1 VRRFFFLTL
10 KSGKEHRVTS
20 EELVRLN
27 YRGSGSAWR
36 GAVVPLAFLLLLAIG
51 VIAVGLGFDP
61 ALRHAA
67 VSSSLPTFLSPAA
80 NHMAAVPSQTSLA
93 RLPLIFEPNQGQTAS
108 QVQFLAHGIGHGL
121 FLTADG
127 AVLAMR
133 DSAGKTAII
142 RMALDRANK
151 NPAASGDERLPGKSN
166 YFIGN
171 DPAKWRRDI
180 PQFARV
186 RYENVYPGVELVY
199 YGNQGRLE
207 YDFKVAPGAD
217 PKQVALRFEAQQK
230 PRLDGRGNLLLGNGV
245 RLEAPRVYQKIG
257 DQERSVAGRFAL
269 AGNRVTLEIGEYD
282 RTRALIIDPTLGFS
296 TFLGGGGDEACSSP
310 AILNLPSPPP
320 GCPAVAVDSALNI
333 YIAGSTTSAD
343 FPTAGSPFQA
353 SNGGGADAF
362 ITKLDPTGA
371 TILFST
377 YLGGDGRDTPA
388 GVGVDS
394 ASNVAIAGTTTST
407 NFPTSSSPFQAGP
420 QSGTHAFVS
429 EVDSAGHA
437 LLYSTYLAGDGI
449 DSASGL
455 AEDVRGK
462 LYVTGTTTSS
472 NFPTT
477 IGSFQPTPLATSQ
490 SFMSKIDPTL
500 LGSSSL
506 AYSTCFGG
514 GNPTTGTT
522 IGGGIA
528 VDQNNNVYIT
538 GGTNF
543 LHVGNADDFPILN
556 GYQSCLNV
564 PPPSST
570 TTPPPSCTP
579 TPGPTDAFLAKFNL
593 AAASGAQLVY
603 STYLGGAG
611 NDVGYAVAADTGNAY
626 ITGSTTSSDFVIPS
640 GTTPFQKCLDAP
652 SNPATCPA
660 ASASDAFIAKFG
672 NPSTSSTT
680 TSNVPLVYFSYLG
693 GSGTDVGLGIAID
706 SLQGAHVTGWTNSG
720 DFPLGSGT
728 PIQSGLAGG
737 IDAFISRVDT
747 SVQSATAPGHF
758 GTYLGGSAS
767 DFGTSITTDSLSNTY
782 VVGETASGNF
792 KTQSPLQGLK
802 GGTDAFVA
810 KLVPK
815 VSLNFSTTPPTV
827 TPSPV
832 GVGNQVTFKYTITN
846 TGDPVSG
853 VTFTDN
859 LPSSTLATF
868 VSATTAGGSAGNGC
882 SAPVNSTVQCNLGT
896 IEAAAVPTVTVIL
909 TPITAPTTL
918 GNNGVQVS
926 ANGVGTV
933 NAPPVSAIVNDFQ
946 VTVAP
951 PTASVTAGM
960 PATYTVTVTP
970 TGAIPNTISLSC
982 SSSLP
987 TGATCTFP
995 NGASIP
1001 NLNNGS
1007 AVTRQLVI
1015 NTTARVTTPASLWK
1029 TGGPMYAIWFPLS
1042 GLALLGVGLGGKI
1055 TRKKHGLLAL
1065 LLAGFIGLIVFQ
1077 AGCSSSRSTNITT
1090 GTPAGTYPLTITS
1103 TSGSASRT
1111 FPISLTVN

>member
-1 VRRFFFLTL
+1 
-10 KSGKEHRVTS
+10 
-20 EELVRLN
+20 
-27 YRGSGSAWR
+27 
-36 GAVVPLAFLLLLAIG
+36 
-51 VIAVGLGFDP
+51 
-61 ALRHAA
+61 
-67 VSSSLPTFLSPAA
+67 
-80 NHMAAVPSQTSLA
+80 
-93 RLPLIFEPNQGQTAS
+93 
-108 QVQFLAHGIGHGL
+108 
-121 FLTADG
+121 
-127 AVLAMR
+127 MR
-133 DSAGKTAII
+133 DSAGKTAVI
-142 RMALDRANK
+142 RMALDGANK
-151 NPAASGDERLPGKSN
+151 NPAASGDEQLPGKSN

-171 DPAKWRRDI
+171 DPAKWHRDI

-186 RYENVYPGVELVY
+186 SYENVYPGVDLVY

-207 YDFKVAPGAD
+207 YDFKIAPGAD
-217 PKQVALRFEAQQK
+217 PNQVALRFEAPQK
-230 PRLDGRGNLLLGNGV
+230 LRLDAHGNLLLGNDV
-245 RLEAPRVYQKIG
+245 RLEAPHVYQKGG
-257 DQERSVAGRFAL
+257 DHERQVAGRFAL
-269 AGNRVTLEIGEYD
+269 NGNRVTFEIGDYD
-282 RTRALIIDPTLGFS
+282 RSRALIIDPTLGFS
-296 TFLGGGGDEACSSP
+296 TFLGGSMDEACSK
-310 AILNLPSPPP
+310 ILGLMSPPP
-320 GCPAVAVDSALNI
+320 GCPAVAVDPALNI
-333 YIAGSTTSAD
+333 YIAGSTTSPTD
-343 FPTAGSPFQA
+343 FPTAGSPFQG
-353 SNGGGADAF
+353 SNAGGGDAF

-377 YLGGDGRDTPA
+377 YLGGDGRDTPS
-388 GVGVDS
+388 GVGVGF
-394 ASNVAIAGTTTST
+394 ASHIPLPGTTTST
-407 NFPTSSSPFQAGP
+407 KIPTTPFSVQSGP
-420 QSGTHAFVS
+420 QSGTHVFVS

-437 LLYSTYLAGDGI
+437 LLYSTYLAGDGA
-449 DSASGL
+449 DVASGL

-477 IGSFQPTPLATSQ
+477 ISSFQPTPQATSQ

-506 AYSTCFGG
+506 AYSTYFGG
-514 GNPTTGTT
+514 GNPTTGAT

-579 TPGPTDAFLAKFNL
+579 TPAPTDAFLAKFNL

-626 ITGSTTSSDFVIPS
+626 ITGSTTSSDFVIPT

-652 SNPATCPA
+652 SNPATCPG
-660 ASASDAFIAKFG
+660 ASASDAFVAKFG

-693 GSGTDVGLGIAID
+693 GSGTDVGLGIAVD
-706 SLQGAHVTGWTNSG
+706 SLQGARVTGWTNSG

-737 IDAFISRVDT
+737 IDAFISRIDT

-758 GTYLGGSAS
+758 GTYLGGSAN
-767 DFGTSITTDSLSNTY
+767 DFGTSIATDAQSNTY

-792 KTQSPLQGLK
+792 KTQSPLQSLK

-815 VSLNFSTTPPTV
+815 VSLSFLTTLPTV

-882 SAPVNSTVQCNLGT
+882 SAPVASTVQCNFGT

-909 TPITAPTTL
+909 TPITAPTSL
-918 GNNGVQVS
+918 GNNAQVS
-926 ANGVGTV
+926 ANGIGTTSIT
-933 NAPPVSAIVNDFQ
+933 APSATVNDFQ
-946 VTVAP
+946 ITVAP
-951 PTASVTAGM
+951 PTATVNAGT
-960 PATYTVTVTP
+960 PATYTATVTP
-970 TGAIPNTISLSC
+970 TGPIPDTISLSC
-982 SSSLP
+982 SSGLP

-995 NGASIP
+995 NGASIS

-1015 NTTARVTTPASLWK
+1015 NTTARVTTPASLW
-1029 TGGPMYAIWFPLS
+1029 
-1042 GLALLGVGLGGKI
+1042 
-1055 TRKKHGLLAL
+1055 
-1065 LLAGFIGLIVFQ
+1065 
-1077 AGCSSSRSTNITT
+1077 N
-1090 GTPAGTYPLTITS
+1090 
-1103 TSGSASRT
+1103 
-1111 FPISLTVN
+1111 

>member
-1 VRRFFFLTL
+1 
-10 KSGKEHRVTS
+10 
-20 EELVRLN
+20 
-27 YRGSGSAWR
+27 
-36 GAVVPLAFLLLLAIG
+36 
-51 VIAVGLGFDP
+51 
-61 ALRHAA
+61 
-67 VSSSLPTFLSPAA
+67 
-80 NHMAAVPSQTSLA
+80 
-93 RLPLIFEPNQGQTAS
+93 
-108 QVQFLAHGIGHGL
+108 
-121 FLTADG
+121 
-127 AVLAMR
+127 
-133 DSAGKTAII
+133 
-142 RMALDRANK
+142 
-151 NPAASGDERLPGKSN
+151 
-166 YFIGN
+166 
-171 DPAKWRRDI
+171 
-180 PQFARV
+180 
-186 RYENVYPGVELVY
+186 
-199 YGNQGRLE
+199 
-207 YDFKVAPGAD
+207 
-217 PKQVALRFEAQQK
+217 
-230 PRLDGRGNLLLGNGV
+230 
-245 RLEAPRVYQKIG
+245 
-257 DQERSVAGRFAL
+257 
-269 AGNRVTLEIGEYD
+269 
-282 RTRALIIDPTLGFS
+282 
-296 TFLGGGGDEACSSP
+296 
-310 AILNLPSPPP
+310 
-320 GCPAVAVDSALNI
+320 
-333 YIAGSTTSAD
+333 
-343 FPTAGSPFQA
+343 
-353 SNGGGADAF
+353 
-362 ITKLDPTGA
+362 
-371 TILFST
+371 
-377 YLGGDGRDTPA
+377 
-388 GVGVDS
+388 
-394 ASNVAIAGTTTST
+394 
-407 NFPTSSSPFQAGP
+407 
-420 QSGTHAFVS
+420 
-429 EVDSAGHA
+429 
-437 LLYSTYLAGDGI
+437 
-449 DSASGL
+449 
-455 AEDVRGK
+455 
-462 LYVTGTTTSS
+462 
-472 NFPTT
+472 
-477 IGSFQPTPLATSQ
+477 
-490 SFMSKIDPTL
+490 MSKIDPTL
-500 LGSSSL
+500 LGISSL
-506 AYSTCFGG
+506 VYSTYFGG

-579 TPGPTDAFLAKFNL
+579 TPGSTDAFLAKFNL

-603 STYLGGAG
+603 STYIGGAG

-640 GTTPFQKCLDAP
+640 GTTPFQNANKGGG
-652 SNPATCPA
+652 
-660 ASASDAFIAKFG
+660 DAFVAKFG

-693 GSGTDVGLGIAID
+693 GSGTDVGLGIAVD
-706 SLQGAHVTGWTNSG
+706 SLQGARVTGWTNSG

-737 IDAFISRVDT
+737 IDAFISRIDT

-758 GTYLGGSAS
+758 GTYLGGSAN
-767 DFGTSITTDSLSNTY
+767 DFGTSIATDAQSNTY

-815 VSLNFSTTPPTV
+815 VSLSFLTTLPTV

-846 TGDPVSG
+846 AGDPVSG

-909 TPITAPTTL
+909 TPITAPTSL
-918 GNNGVQVS
+918 GNSAQVS
-926 ANGVGTV
+926 ANGIGTTSIT
-933 NAPPVSAIVNDFQ
+933 APSATVNDFQ
-946 VTVAP
+946 ITVAP
-951 PTASVTAGM
+951 PTATVNAGT
-960 PATYTVTVTP
+960 PATYTATVTP
-970 TGAIPNTISLSC
+970 TGPIPDTISLSC
-982 SSSLP
+982 SSGLP

-995 NGASIP
+995 NGASIT

-1029 TGGPMYAIWFPLS
+1029 TGGPVYAFWFPIS
-1042 GLALLGVGLGGKI
+1042 GLALLGVGFGARI
-1055 TRKKHGLLAL
+1055 TRGRRALLAML
-1065 LLAGFIGLIVFQ
+1065 FAGFIGLIILQ

-1111 FPISLTVN
+1111 FPIALVVN

>member
-1 VRRFFFLTL
+1 MRRFFFLSM

-36 GAVVPLAFLLLLAIG
+36 GAVVPLAFVLLLAFG
-51 VIAVGLGFDP
+51 VMAVAVGFDP
-61 ALRHAA
+61 ALPHAA
-67 VSSSLPTFLSPAA
+67 VSSSLPTFLAPAA
-80 NHMAAVPSQTSLA
+80 NHMAAVPSQTSLV
-93 RLPLIFEPNQGQTAS
+93 RLPLIFEPNQGQTAP
-108 QVQFLAHGIGHGL
+108 QVQFLAHGAGHGL
-121 FLTADG
+121 FLTGDG
-127 AVLAMR
+127 AVLSMR
-133 DSAGKTAII
+133 DSAGKTAVI
-142 RMALDRANK
+142 RMALDGANK
-151 NPAASGDERLPGKSN
+151 NPAASGDEQLPGKSN

-171 DPAKWRRDI
+171 DPAKWHRDI

-186 RYENVYPGVELVY
+186 SYENVYPGVDLVY

-207 YDFKVAPGAD
+207 YDFKIAPGAD
-217 PKQVALRFEAQQK
+217 PKQVALRFETPQK
-230 PRLDGRGNLLLGNGV
+230 LRVDAHGNLLLGNDV
-245 RLEAPRVYQKIG
+245 RLEAPHVYQKVG
-257 DQERSVAGRFAL
+257 DHERQVAGRFAL
-269 AGNRVTLEIGEYD
+269 HGNRVTFEIGDYD
-282 RTRALIIDPTLGFS
+282 RNRALIIDPTLGFS
-296 TFLGGGGDEACSSP
+296 TYLGGSADEACSV
-310 AILNLPSPPP
+310 IVGLTSPPP

-333 YIAGSTTSAD
+333 YIAGSTTSTD

-353 SNGGGADAF
+353 SNAGGADAF

-377 YLGGDGRDTPA
+377 YLGGDGRDTAA

-394 ASNVAIAGTTTST
+394 ASNVAVAGTTTST

-420 QSGTHAFVS
+420 QSGTHVFVS
-429 EVDSAGHA
+429 EVDSAGHT
-437 LLYSTYLAGDGI
+437 LLYSTYLAGGGADA
-449 DSASGL
+449 ASGL

-477 IGSFQPTPLATSQ
+477 TGSFQPAPLATSQ

-500 LGSSSL
+500 LGTSSL
-506 AYSTCFGG
+506 VYSTYFGG

-652 SNPATCPA
+652 SNPATCPG
-660 ASASDAFIAKFG
+660 ASASDAFVAKFG
-672 NPSTSSTT
+672 NPGTSSTT

-693 GSGTDVGLGIAID
+693 GSGTDVGLGIAVD
-706 SLQGAHVTGWTNSG
+706 SLQGARVTGWTNSG

-737 IDAFISRVDT
+737 IDAFISRIDT

-758 GTYLGGSAS
+758 GTYLGGSAN
-767 DFGTSITTDSLSNTY
+767 DFGTSIATDAQSNTY

-792 KTQSPLQGLK
+792 KTQSPLQSLK

-815 VSLNFSTTPPTV
+815 VSLSFLTTLPTV

-909 TPITAPTTL
+909 TPITAPTML
-918 GNNGVQVS
+918 GNSAQVS
-926 ANGVGTV
+926 ANGIGTTSIP
-933 NAPPVSAIVNDFQ
+933 APSATVNDFQ
-946 VTVAP
+946 ITVAP
-951 PTASVTAGM
+951 PTATVNAGT
-960 PATYTVTVTP
+960 PATYTATVTP
-970 TGAIPNTISLSC
+970 TGPIPDTISLSC
-982 SSSLP
+982 SSGLP

-995 NGASIP
+995 NGASIT

-1029 TGGPMYAIWFPLS
+1029 PGGPVYAMWFPIS
-1042 GLALLGVGLGGKI
+1042 GLALLGVGFGARI
-1055 TRKKHGLLAL
+1055 TRGRRALLAML
-1065 LLAGFIGLIVFQ
+1065 FAGFIGLIILQ

-1111 FPISLTVN
+1111 FPIALVVN

>member
-1 VRRFFFLTL
+1 MRRFFFLSL

-20 EELVRLN
+20 EEIVRLN

-36 GAVVPLAFLLLLAIG
+36 GAVAPLAFVLLLAIG
-51 VIAVGLGFDP
+51 VIAVGLGSNP
-61 ALRHAA
+61 ALPHAA
-67 VSSSLPTFLSPAA
+67 VSSPLPTFLAPPA
-80 NHMAAVPSQTSLA
+80 NRMAAVQSQTSLV
-93 RLPLIFEPNQGQTAS
+93 RLPLIFEPNQGQTTP
-108 QVQFLAHGIGHGL
+108 QVQFLAHGAGHGL
-121 FLTADG
+121 FLTGDG
-127 AVLAMR
+127 AVLSMR
-133 DSAGKTAII
+133 RSGRRPEII
-142 RMALDRANK
+142 RMVLDGANK
-151 NPAASGDERLPGKSN
+151 NPAASGDELLPGKSN

-171 DPAKWRRDI
+171 DPAKWHRDI

-186 RYENVYPGVELVY
+186 RYENVYPGVDLVY

-217 PKQVALRFEAQQK
+217 PKQVALRFEAPQK
-230 PRLDGRGNLLLGNGV
+230 LRLDAQANLLLGNGV
-245 RLEAPRVYQKIG
+245 RLEAPRVYQKFG
-257 DQERSVAGRFAL
+257 EQERPVAGRFAL
-269 AGNRVTLEIGEYD
+269 AGNRVTFEIGDYD
-282 RTRALIIDPTLGFS
+282 RNRALIIDPTLGFS
-296 TFLGGGGDEACSSP
+296 TFLGGSADEACSV
-310 AILNLPSPPP
+310 ILGLTSPPP

-333 YIAGSTTSAD
+333 YIAGSTTSTD

-353 SNGGGADAF
+353 SNAGGADAF
-362 ITKLDPTGA
+362 ITKLDPAGA

-377 YLGGDGRDTPA
+377 YLGGDGRDTPS
-388 GVGVDS
+388 GVAVDS
-394 ASNVAIAGTTTST
+394 ASNVAVAGTTTST
-407 NFPTSSSPFQAGP
+407 NFPTSSSPIPGP

-429 EVDSAGHA
+429 EVDSAGQT

-449 DSASGL
+449 DAASGL

-477 IGSFQPTPLATSQ
+477 IGSFQLTPLATSQ

-500 LGSSSL
+500 LGTPSL
-506 AYSTCFGG
+506 VYSTYFGG

-579 TPGPTDAFLAKFNL
+579 TPGSTDAFLAKFNL

-603 STYLGGAG
+603 STYFGGAG

-626 ITGSTTSSDFVIPS
+626 ITGSTTSSDFVIPT
-640 GTTPFQKCLDAP
+640 GTTPFQ
-652 SNPATCPA
+652 
-660 ASASDAFIAKFG
+660 SANKGGGDAFVAKFG

-693 GSGTDVGLGIAID
+693 GSGTDVGLGIAVD
-706 SLQGAHVTGWTNSG
+706 SLQGARVTGWTNSG

-737 IDAFISRVDT
+737 IDAFISRIDT

-758 GTYLGGSAS
+758 GTYLGGSAN
-767 DFGTSITTDSLSNTY
+767 DFGTSIATDAQSNTY

-815 VSLNFSTTPPTV
+815 VSLSFLTTLPTV

-846 TGDPVSG
+846 AGDPVSG

-909 TPITAPTTL
+909 TPITAPTSL
-918 GNNGVQVS
+918 GNSAQVS
-926 ANGVGTV
+926 ANGIGTTSIT
-933 NAPPVSAIVNDFQ
+933 APSATVNDFQ
-946 VTVAP
+946 ITVAP
-951 PTASVTAGM
+951 STATVNAGT
-960 PATYTVTVTP
+960 PATYTATVTP
-970 TGAIPNTISLSC
+970 TGPIPDTISLSC
-982 SSSLP
+982 SSGLP

-995 NGASIP
+995 NGASIT

-1029 TGGPMYAIWFPLS
+1029 TGGPVYAFWFPIS
-1042 GLALLGVGLGGKI
+1042 GLALLGVGFGGKI
-1055 TRKKHGLLAL
+1055 TRKRYGLLAL

-1111 FPISLTVN
+1111 FPIALVVN

>member
-1 VRRFFFLTL
+1 V
-10 KSGKEHRVTS
+10 
-20 EELVRLN
+20 N
-27 YRGSGSAWR
+27 YCGSGSVR
-36 GAVVPLAFLLLLAIG
+36 HSAVRLAFALLLALA
-51 VIAVGLGFDP
+51 VIAIGLGSRAFH
-61 ALRHAA
+61 LGA
-67 VSSSLPTFLSPAA
+67 VGSSLPSFLAPTTGNMVGTRSELA
-80 NHMAAVPSQTSLA
+80 SFA
-93 RLPLIFEPNQGQTAS
+93 RLPLIFEPNQGQTAP
-108 QVQFLAHGIGHGL
+108 QVRFLAHGAGHGL
-121 FLTADG
+121 FLTGDG
-127 AVLAMR
+127 AVLSMR
-133 DSAGKTAII
+133 DSAGKTATI
-142 RMALDRANK
+142 RMALDGANK
-151 NPAASGDERLPGKSN
+151 NPGASGDELLPGKSN
-166 YFIGN
+166 YFTGN
-171 DPAKWRRDI
+171 DAAKWHRDI

-186 RYENVYPGVELVY
+186 RYEKVYPGVDLVY

-217 PKQVALRFEAQQK
+217 PKQVALRFEAPQK
-230 PRLDGRGNLLLGNGV
+230 PRLDAQGNLLLGNGV

-257 DQERSVAGRFAL
+257 DQERSVPGRFAL
-269 AGNRVTLEIGEYD
+269 TGNRVTFAIGNYD

-296 TFLGGGGDEACSSP
+296 TFLGGSGDEACSV
-310 AILNLPSPPP
+310 ILGLTSPPP
-320 GCPAVAVDSALNI
+320 GCPAVAVDLALNI
-333 YIAGSTTSAD
+333 YIAGSTTSSD
-343 FPTAGSPFQA
+343 FPPAGSPFQA
-353 SNGGGADAF
+353 HNAGGGGDVF
-362 ITKLDPTGA
+362 IAKLDPTGA

-394 ASNVAIAGTTTST
+394 ASNVAVAGTTTST

-429 EVDSAGHA
+429 EVDPAGQH
-437 LLYSTYLAGDGI
+437 LLYSTYLAGNGA

-477 IGSFQPTPLATSQ
+477 IGSFQPTPLATNQ

-506 AYSTCFGG
+506 AYSTYFGG
-514 GNPTTGTT
+514 GNPPTGIT

-570 TTPPPSCTP
+570 TTPPPNCTP
-579 TPGPTDAFLAKFNL
+579 NSTTTDAFLAKFNL

-603 STYLGGAG
+603 STYFGGDHD
-611 NDVGYAVAADTGNAY
+611 DVGYAVAADTGNAY
-626 ITGSTTSSDFVIPS
+626 ITGSTTSDNFVMPS
-640 GTTPFQKCLDAP
+640 GTTPFQS
-652 SNPATCPA
+652 SNKGGG
-660 ASASDAFIAKFG
+660 DAFIAKFG
-672 NPSTSSTT
+672 NPSTSSTS

-706 SLQGAHVTGWTNSG
+706 SLQGAHVTGWTSSA

-728 PIQSGLAGG
+728 PIQGPQGG

-758 GTYLGGSAS
+758 GTDLGGSAN
-767 DFGTSITTDSLSNTY
+767 DFGTSIATDSLSNTY

-802 GGTDAFVA
+802 NGATDAFVA
-810 KLVPK
+810 KLVPT
-815 VSLNFSTTPPTV
+815 VSLCLGPSNVSACASTTAPTV

-846 TGDPVSG
+846 IGDPVSG
-853 VTFTDN
+853 VTFLDI
-859 LPSSTLATF
+859 LPLPTVATF

-882 SAPVNSTVQCNLGT
+882 SAPVNSTVQCNIGT

-909 TPITAPTTL
+909 TPITAPTSL
-918 GNNGVQVS
+918 GNSAQVS
-926 ANGVGTV
+926 ANGVGTISIP
-933 NAPPVSAIVNDFQ
+933 APPATVNDFQ
-946 VTVAP
+946 ISVAP

-970 TGAIPNTISLSC
+970 TAAIPNTISLSC
-982 SSSLP
+982 SSGLP

-1007 AVTRQLVI
+1007 AVTRELVI

-1029 TGGPMYAIWFPLS
+1029 TGGPICATWFPIS
-1042 GLALLGVGLGGKI
+1042 GLALLGVGFGGKI
-1055 TRKKHGLLAL
+1055 TCKRRGLLAP
-1065 LLAGFIGLIVFQ
+1065 LLAAFISLIVFQ